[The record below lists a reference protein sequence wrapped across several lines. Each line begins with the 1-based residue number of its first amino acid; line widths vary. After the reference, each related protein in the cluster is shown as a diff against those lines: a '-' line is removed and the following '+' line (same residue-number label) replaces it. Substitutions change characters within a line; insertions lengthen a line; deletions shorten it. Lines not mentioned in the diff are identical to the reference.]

1 MTPLEGWHEKAGV
14 RRDPR
19 RVLHDELEDGSTL
32 FPLRL
37 IPYLDHPLVVSLGP
51 QARAQLVARHTFQYF
66 AFTAQFET
74 RVVNRATERL
84 ANDRMGIPVTPQTRF
99 DAYKIYC
106 DEAYHSLYSYDVIRQ
121 LEAASGTQSID
132 YDFQPFLDQLD
143 RIAGDA
149 MGDRRPLSQM
159 LQVVVFE
166 TLVTAILNDVPR
178 DRDVVRLVRETVA
191 DHARD
196 EGRHHAFFA
205 GYFKQLWSGLSS
217 ADRVATASA
226 LPRLITQSLIPDLDP
241 VRRNLHAAGLSRDQV
256 EDVIADVY
264 RPDSMRELARQQ
276 ARASVRL
283 FREVGVVDLVEGRD
297 AFQAEGLIL

>member
-1 MTPLEGWHEKAGV
+1 MPLEGWHEKAGV

-19 RVLHDELEDGSTL
+19 RVLRDELEDGSTL

-37 IPYLDHPLVVSLGP
+37 IPYLDHPHVIGLGDA
-51 QARAQLVARHTFQYF
+51 ARTQLVARHTFQYF
-66 AFTAQFET
+66 AFTAHFET

-84 ANDRMGIPVTPQTRF
+84 ANDRMGVSVAPQTRF

-121 LEAASGTQSID
+121 LEAASGID
-132 YDFQPFLDQLD
+132 ALSYDFQPFLDQLD
-143 RIAGDA
+143 RIAAEA

-178 DRDVVRLVRETVA
+178 DRDVVGLVRETVA

-205 GYFKQLWSGLSS
+205 GYFKELWSGLSP
-217 ADRVATASA
+217 ADRAATAAA
-226 LPRLITQSLIPDLDP
+226 LPRLITQSLRPDLDP
-241 VRRNLHAAGLSRDQV
+241 IRSHLRAAGLPADEV
-256 EDVIADVY
+256 EEVIADVY
-264 RPDSMRELARQQ
+264 RPESVRDQARQQ

-283 FREVGVVDLVEGRD
+283 FQEVGVVDLSEGRD
-297 AFQAEGLIL
+297 AFTAEGLIL